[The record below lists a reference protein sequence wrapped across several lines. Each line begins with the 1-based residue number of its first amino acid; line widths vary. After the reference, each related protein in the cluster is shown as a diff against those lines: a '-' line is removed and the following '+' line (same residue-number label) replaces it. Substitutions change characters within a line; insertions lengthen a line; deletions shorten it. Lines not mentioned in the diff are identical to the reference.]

1 MKGNKVVF
9 SYEAKPPAE
18 VKKAGLTVT
27 FAGTLVS
34 PTKISGVIG
43 SPYCNGERK
52 WTVTRQK

>member
-1 MKGNKVVF
+1 MVF